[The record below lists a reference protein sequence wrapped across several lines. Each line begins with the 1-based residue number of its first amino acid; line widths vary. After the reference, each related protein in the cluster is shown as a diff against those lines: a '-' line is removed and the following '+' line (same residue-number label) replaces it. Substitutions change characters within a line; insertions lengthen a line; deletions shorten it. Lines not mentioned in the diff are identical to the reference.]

1 MKTKTLIGDV
11 ITNGSRHLGIFE
23 SPTIHNITFNV
34 INLNLME
41 DSSFKIFNNV

>member
-11 ITNGSRHLGIFE
+11 ITNESRNLGFLE

-41 DSSFKIFNNV
+41 NSSFKIFNDV